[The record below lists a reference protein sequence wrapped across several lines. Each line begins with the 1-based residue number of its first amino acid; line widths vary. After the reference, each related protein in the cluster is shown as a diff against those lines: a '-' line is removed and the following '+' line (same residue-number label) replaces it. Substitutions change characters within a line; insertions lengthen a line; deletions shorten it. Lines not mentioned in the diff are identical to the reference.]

1 MRLIVRRVKKK
12 GASREVSQ
20 EVISGD
26 LIGIGRGSDQSIQIA
41 DKRIPLSHS
50 QLIYRNDS
58 LFIQTNSGNS
68 VLVNNEAVRSSPL
81 LADDLLEIAGYEIKL
96 LQGDDGADFILEIN
110 LDAQEVQPLQERF
123 NLKLADLKFPQRRL
137 SWFFFITILFVGLG
151 SPLLGYLVGFDALRE
166 SPLPDDGVWM
176 SGDLHPAHAFTGE
189 NCQYCHQ
196 TAFVSVTDE
205 ACLSCHQSTG
215 HHFDQVLVGNSYIT
229 GSACQ
234 DCHGGHAGEDI
245 TREDQELCATCHQ
258 DMHGAGY
265 TKTELRAA
273 TDFLKNHPSFKV
285 AVNEYRDEEGW
296 STVRWDQAAE
306 EPAIDGSNLIFPHD
320 VHVQQDGINGPYGK
334 EVLGCDSC
342 HQVEPGGGNML
353 DVSMEK
359 HCASCH
365 ELTFDPLSPDRYVP
379 HGEPKELIELLEGY
393 YAFEYLQELVGAG
406 SSAPDTGAARR
417 PVRRPGSASTLSLS
431 NYPVGSNFQG
441 LSQEA
446 IEYVSL
452 RVTEAASNLFERQTC
467 VICHEITLDPAEN
480 EIPWSVAPVKL
491 TDTWM
496 PKAVFSH
503 ERHENMSCSDC
514 HEAETSSVATDVLMP
529 EIDSCQMCHGGEH
542 AQNLLQSNC
551 LTCHEFHYVDQPKMI
566 DSFVFGS
573 EASVPDSI
581 ADFIQRASAK

>member
-1 MRLIVRRVKKK
+1 MQLIVRRVKKK
-12 GASREVSQ
+12 GASRDVSQ
-20 EVISGD
+20 EAISGD

-50 QLIYRNDS
+50 QLIHRNGS

-81 LADDLLEIAGYEIKL
+81 LADDVLEIAGYEIKL
-96 LQGDDGADFILEIN
+96 LKGDDGADFTLEIN
-110 LDAQEVQPLQERF
+110 LDAQEVQPLQDRF

-137 SWFFFITILFVGLG
+137 SWFLFITVLFVGLG

-189 NCQYCHQ
+189 NCQYCHE
-196 TAFVSVTDE
+196 TAFVSVTDS
-205 ACLSCHQSTG
+205 ACLSCHQTTS
-215 HHFDQVLVGNSYIT
+215 HHFDQNLVGNSYIT

-234 DCHGGHAGEDI
+234 DCHGGHAGEEI
-245 TREDQELCATCHQ
+245 TRDDQELCATCHQ
-258 DMHGAGY
+258 DMNGAGY
-265 TKTELRAA
+265 AKSNLRSA
-273 TDFLKNHPSFKV
+273 TDFLENHPSFKV
-285 AVNEYRDEEGW
+285 AVNKFSSEGRW
-296 STVRWDQAAE
+296 STVTWDQALK
-306 EPAIDGSNLIFPHD
+306 EPAVDGSNLIFPHD
-320 VHVQQDGINGPYGK
+320 VHVQYDGINGPDGI
-334 EVLGCDSC
+334 EVLGCGSC

-365 ELTFDPLSPDRYVP
+365 ELTFDPGAPNRSVP
-379 HGEPKELIELLEGY
+379 HGDPEELIEFLQGY
-393 YAFEYLQELVGAG
+393 YAYEYLQGGSAIG
-406 SSAPDTGAARR
+406 SSARQTGAEPR
-417 PVRRPGSASTLSLS
+417 PARRPGSSSPFSPSTYS
-431 NYPVGSNFQG
+431 VGSVFQG

-446 IEYVSL
+446 IDYVNS
-452 RVTEAASNLFERQTC
+452 RVADAASNLFQRQTC
-467 VICHEITLDPAEN
+467 AICHEITRDHSEN
-480 EIPWSVAPVKL
+480 VVPWNVTPVKL

-503 ERHENMSCSDC
+503 DRHENMSCGDC
-514 HEAETSSVATDVLMP
+514 HDAETSSVSTDVLMP
-529 EIDSCQMCHGGEH
+529 EIDSCQICHGGEY
-542 AQNLLQSNC
+542 AKNLLQSNC

-573 EASVPDSI
+573 EASISDSI
-581 ADFIQRASAK
+581 DDFIQRASDK